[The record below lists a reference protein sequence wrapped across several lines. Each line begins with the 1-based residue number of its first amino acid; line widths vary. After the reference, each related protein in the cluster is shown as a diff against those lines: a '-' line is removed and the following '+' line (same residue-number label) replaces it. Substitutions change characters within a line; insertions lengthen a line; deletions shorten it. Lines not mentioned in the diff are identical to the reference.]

1 MRFPFECFDAMRAAM
16 PDEMPLI
23 VRFSGTDWRDDL
35 GGWSTEDSVAFA
47 RELESRG
54 CDAVDISTGGNAK
67 ADIPVTPGFQVPYA
81 AAVKHGTDSMP
92 VIAVGELDDPQLA
105 EDVLERGDADAIAVG
120 RGFLRDPRWPW
131 RAAKELGGVVEH
143 VDQYAWCVG

>member
-1 MRFPFECFDAMRAAM
+1 M
-16 PDEMPLI
+16 I

-47 RELESRG
+47 QELEARG
-54 CDAVDISTGGNAK
+54 CDGVDVSTGGNAK
-67 ADIPVTPGFQVPYA
+67 ADIPVSPGFQVPYA
-81 AAVKHGTDSMP
+81 AAVKRGVKSMP
-92 VIAVGELDDPQLA
+92 VIAVGELDDPRLA
-105 EDVLERGDADAIAVG
+105 ESVREHGDADAIAIG

-131 RAAKELGGVVEH
+131 RAAKELGGEVDH